1 LESRRLVSLDRGP
14 LSLTSDGL
22 ATKRAIEAATD
33 AHADRAIDTV
43 GVQRVIELREAMR
56 PWITLIME
64 ADVIGAWK
72 MREALWRDE

>member
-33 AHADRAIDTV
+33 AHADRAIDKV

-56 PWITLIME
+56 PWIALIME